1 MVQRIQQRMPKASQ
15 YQTGRTN
22 GTGYDERESL
32 PAQGIKRDEK
42 GKSLLKKSS
51 GILCKGTRLEA
62 YRFLDQHRD
71 EFGTRWL
78 LRRLGI
84 YPNAYYNYRKQRK
97 AEHFVQKAEV
107 CSQIEALYHQYNG
120 TPGYRSITVYLE
132 RKGYQYSPATIHRYM
147 NQELGLHSIV
157 RPKRPGYERGKP
169 HKVFENKLHQNF
181 TAQEKNQKWCTDFTY
196 LFWRIMKYGTIA
208 VFWIYMTGALLPALR
223 IAK

>member
-97 AEHFVQKAEV
+97 
-107 CSQIEALYHQYNG
+107 
-120 TPGYRSITVYLE
+120 
-132 RKGYQYSPATIHRYM
+132 GYQYSPATIHRYM